1 MADTTCGV
9 RTKRGNKEIVYGL
22 TVLYHVTTFRWI
34 FVWKI
39 WGERVLHT
47 YVQLTRLGSWLP
59 RYPLSICGVS
69 SSIIHLLMYRTA
81 LLFNFSKNYYFFL
94 LPLFFLRFTLACIP
108 GSFKD
113 DRNITSKSY
122 DLHTKIERENVKFD
136 KESLPKKV
144 AWTVWII
151 TKHSK
156 EKKHFC
162 IRNLK

>member
-1 MADTTCGV
+1 M
-9 RTKRGNKEIVYGL
+9 
-22 TVLYHVTTFRWI
+22 
-34 FVWKI
+34 
-39 WGERVLHT
+39 
-47 YVQLTRLGSWLP
+47 
-59 RYPLSICGVS
+59 
-69 SSIIHLLMYRTA
+69 
-81 LLFNFSKNYYFFL
+81 

-136 KESLPKKV
+136 KESLPKKD

-156 EKKHFC
+156 EKKNIFAYVIWNKQKTSMC
-162 IRNLK
+162 KGVCT